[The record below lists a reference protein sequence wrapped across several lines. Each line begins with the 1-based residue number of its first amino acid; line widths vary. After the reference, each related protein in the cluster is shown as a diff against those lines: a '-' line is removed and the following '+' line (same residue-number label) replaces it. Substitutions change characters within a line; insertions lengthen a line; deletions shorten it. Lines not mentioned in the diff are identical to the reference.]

1 MTARRSVLLGWAACV
16 GVAAPCVLAVLST
29 AQSQPA
35 VTLGAPQAGELEAMM
50 NVMNG
55 HLKFIAQNL
64 SDPAM
69 RPKVLERVHDMQRLA
84 WTAKTRT
91 PDTVAALP
99 EPDRTAAQLEFRR
112 RMNEVMI
119 ECCRLEMH
127 VIDGRASEAWNV
139 IKGPLLKL
147 REQGHDRFQDKDD
160 G

>member
-1 MTARRSVLLGWAACV
+1 MTARRSVWLRWVACA
-16 GVAAPCVLAVLST
+16 GVLTPGVLAVLST

-35 VTLGAPQAGELEAMM
+35 VTLGTPQASELEALMDA
-50 NVMNG
+50 MNG

-69 RPKVLERVHDMQRLA
+69 RPRVLEHVHDMQRLA

-91 PDTVAALP
+91 PATVAGLP
-99 EPDRTAAQLEFRR
+99 QAEQVAAQIEFRR
-112 RMNEVMI
+112 RMNEVLI

-147 REQGHDRFQDKDD
+147 REQGHDRFQEQDD

>member
-1 MTARRSVLLGWAACV
+1 MTAGRSMWLRWVACAGVLAIGA
-16 GVAAPCVLAVLST
+16 LAVLST

-35 VTLGAPQAGELEAMM
+35 VTLGAPQATELETLM
-50 NVMNG
+50 NAMNG

-91 PDTVAALP
+91 PATVSGLP
-99 EPDRTAAQLEFRR
+99 QADQAAAQLEFRR
-112 RMNEVMI
+112 RMNEVLI

-139 IKGPLLKL
+139 IKGPMLKL
-147 REQGHDRFQDKDD
+147 REQGHDRFQEKDE